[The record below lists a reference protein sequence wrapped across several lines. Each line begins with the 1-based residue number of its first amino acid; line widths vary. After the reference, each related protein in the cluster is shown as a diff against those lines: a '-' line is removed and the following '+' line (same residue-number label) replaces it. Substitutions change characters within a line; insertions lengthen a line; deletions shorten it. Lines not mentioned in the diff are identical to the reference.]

1 MSPRSGLGYLT
12 CWLAGICCWKTRVE
26 PAGTS
31 RACATARVPSPA
43 LHSFQKLPFCGRAG
57 PTDLGAPLLV
67 VRHGFQPNLFSFPSL
82 LGGVR
87 LVVRTVSDGPT
98 PELSL
103 TGADDSAERTEQA
116 GWGRE
121 QQLRRGAGRGGQGC
135 REWGRE
141 GRVSLALRTRSWTR
155 RPRTGTGWGAHNP
168 LSSPAPDH
176 PDLSQGGQFSLQSHV
191 SSPLWAF

>member
-1 MSPRSGLGYLT
+1 MVRS
-12 CWLAGICCWKTRVE
+12 
-26 PAGTS
+26 
-31 RACATARVPSPA
+31 
-43 LHSFQKLPFCGRAG
+43 
-57 PTDLGAPLLV
+57 
-67 VRHGFQPNLFSFPSL
+67 
-82 LGGVR
+82 
-87 LVVRTVSDGPT
+87 VSDGPT

-121 QQLRRGAGRGGQGC
+121 QQLQSGAGRGGQGC

-155 RPRTGTGWGAHNP
+155 RPRTGTGGGAHSP
-168 LSSPAPDH
+168 FSSPAPDH
-176 PDLSQGGQFSLQSHV
+176 PDLSQGGQFSLRSHV